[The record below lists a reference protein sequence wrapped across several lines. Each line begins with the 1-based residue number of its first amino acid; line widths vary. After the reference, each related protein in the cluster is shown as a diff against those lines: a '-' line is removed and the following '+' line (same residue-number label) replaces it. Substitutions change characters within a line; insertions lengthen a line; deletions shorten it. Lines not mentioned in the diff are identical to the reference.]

1 MISIENII
9 LNFYVAHLS
18 ILKKNIF
25 ASELLH
31 QDRLKNIN
39 EAAAKIIEE
48 LGCIL
53 RLKRLTQ
60 GSLVFINFDHDSLI
74 NFHYLTSEQHF
85 KETITVL
92 EPLPSS
98 MSPSEKIVIH
108 ANFQHPLSI
117 GVMKSEAVSGIREC

>member
-1 MISIENII
+1 M
-9 LNFYVAHLS
+9 
-18 ILKKNIF
+18 
-25 ASELLH
+25 H

-60 GSLVFINFDHDSLI
+60 EFLVFIKFGHDSLI
-74 NFHYLTSEQHF
+74 NFHYLTSEQYF
-85 KETITVL
+85 KEIITVL

-98 MSPSEKIVIH
+98 KSPSEIIDIY

-117 GVMKSEAVSGIREC
+117 GVMKSKAVSGIREC